1 MLRLRRDGAP
11 PELLPQN
18 SYTPENRKLYPLQA
32 GASKPVVGR
41 GQPLKVNDELG
52 VNSAVPG
59 EGEVVAVDGAGADLD
74 SVARCWEAEAREPGA
89 QVTYVKG
96 RLRERLQFWRDEI
109 EAPAS
114 VLDTIEGGYVLPL
127 MSQPTPFSCRN
138 HKSTSLHAE
147 FVQQSVADFLAGNC
161 IKEVPGEPFICSS
174 LSVVESSGGKKRLV
188 INLRHLN
195 RFLWKQKFKYED
207 LQVAMLLFERGD
219 YLFSFDLKSGYH
231 HVDIAPPHCKYL
243 GFAWEGHFYVF
254 TVLPFGLSSACYMF
268 TKLLRPLVRYWR
280 AKGLRI
286 LVCLDDGL
294 CAVAGRQKAL
304 EASELVRTT
313 LARAGFVVH
322 LIKSIWEPIR
332 RLPWLGFVV
341 DLELGQIDVPQ
352 AKLTALQHM
361 LDHACWVAQIPA
373 RYLASIIGKIISMGL
388 AIGPVSR
395 FMTCSVYATL
405 DQHVFPHHDFGEV
418 K

>member
-195 RFLWKQKFKYED
+195 RLLWKQKFKYED
-207 LQVAMLLFERGD
+207 LRVAMLLFERGD
-219 YLFSFDLKSGYH
+219 YLFSFDLKLGYH
-231 HVDIAPPHCKYL
+231 HVDIAPSHCKYL

-286 LVCLDDGL
+286 LVYLDDGL

-322 LIKSIWEPIR
+322 LIKSLWEPIR

-341 DLELGQIDVPQ
+341 DLELG
-352 AKLTALQHM
+352 
-361 LDHACWVAQIPA
+361 
-373 RYLASIIGKIISMGL
+373 
-388 AIGPVSR
+388 
-395 FMTCSVYATL
+395 
-405 DQHVFPHHDFGEV
+405 
-418 K
+418 